1 MFSFRANNRPIPW
14 VIQLVDA
21 NDRVVYTPRCPA
33 HWVRRRM
40 FIPLS
45 LLLKILRL
53 LFSRKYFR
61 VRLALMTCFW
71 ASIFFSFWFFIQ
83 LGRALDHVLFPGFK
97 DVKVRPPVFII
108 ANPRSGTTLLHRLM
122 SRDEE
127 RFTCLKLY
135 QTILPSVTWYRLV
148 SGLAWVDRR
157 IGGPMRWVLT
167 RIERVFM
174 GGWDDIHKMG
184 FAEAEEDE
192 AFWVLA
198 LCSPAVHMLWP
209 FFDELKECQFVDQLP
224 EPTRRRLMA
233 YYRSCIQRHL
243 YATGTDRVFLNKTV
257 LAAGRMGSLL
267 ELFPEAQV
275 VYLVRDPYKA
285 IPSAVSMFETAWT
298 QASPHLAGN
307 SYASRAFAQLMVDYY
322 KRYLDLARQF
332 PSDRFVTVMYDDL
345 VADAAAVVKQVYG
358 ALGLSPS
365 ERFLETLGADTRR
378 HESYKSRHR
387 YALEDFGLDAAF
399 VQQALPE
406 AFDVYGFAR

>member
-1 MFSFRANNRPIPW
+1 
-14 VIQLVDA
+14 
-21 NDRVVYTPRCPA
+21 
-33 HWVRRRM
+33 M
-40 FIPLS
+40 FIPLAV
-45 LLLKILRL
+45 LLKILRL

-61 VRLALMTCFW
+61 PRLVLLTCFW
-71 ASIFFSFWFFIQ
+71 ASIYFSFWFFIQ
-83 LGRALDHVLFPGFK
+83 VGRALDHVLFPGFK
-97 DVKVRPPVFII
+97 RVTVRPPVFII
-108 ANPRSGTTLLHRLM
+108 ANPRSGTTLLHRLI
-122 SRDEE
+122 SLDAD

-135 QTILPSVTWYRLV
+135 QTILPSVSWYRLV
-148 SGLAWVDRR
+148 GALAWLDDRL
-157 IGGPMRWVLT
+157 GGPMRWVLT

-174 GGWDDIHKMG
+174 SGWDDIHKMG

-192 AFWVLA
+192 AFWVLTM
-198 LCSPAVHMLWP
+198 CSPAVHMLWP
-209 FFDELKECQFVDQLP
+209 FFDELRECQFVDRLP
-224 EPTRRRLMA
+224 DKTRQRLMK
-233 YYRSCIQRHL
+233 YYYSCIQRHL

-257 LAAGRMGSLL
+257 LAAGRMGTLL
-267 ELFPEAQV
+267 ELFPDAQV

-322 KRYLDLARQF
+322 KCYLDLARKF
-332 PSDRFVTVMYDDL
+332 PSDRFVTVMYEDL
-345 VADAAAVVKQVYG
+345 VSDAQGVVRQVYD
-358 ALGLSPS
+358 ALGMTPS
-365 ERFLETLGADTRR
+365 QEFLETLDAETRR